1 MSDGAHAIRNA
12 ALAVFGENGHETD
25 SFKHLMCYFHV
36 IKNIR
41 EKYPVVADRTR
52 TIFILALM
60 VLQL

>member
-1 MSDGAHAIRNA
+1 MSDGAHAIRNS
-12 ALAVFGENGHETD
+12 ALAVFGEDAHETNN
-25 SFKHLMCYFHV
+25 FKNLMYYFHV
-36 IKNIR
+36 IKNVR